1 MVVARLAVLAHR
13 RLPARHP
20 RSPGMIAGVLPLL
33 RQGVPVVRTQALP
46 IKVLRIRDPARVSPN
61 AQVNLVV
68 MVRWVGVQVLPQ
80 ARVPDLSRL
89 QPALSLLLT
98 LSRL

>member
-1 MVVARLAVLAHR
+1 MVVVRLAVLAHR

-20 RSPGMIAGVLPLL
+20 RSPGMIAAVLPLL

-46 IKVLRIRDPARVSPN
+46 IKVLRIRDPARASPN
-61 AQVNLVV
+61 DQVNLVV

>member
-13 RLPARHP
+13 RLPDRRP

-68 MVRWVGVQVLPQ
+68 MVRWVGVPVLPQ

-89 QPALSLLLT
+89 QPALSLLPT

>member
-13 RLPARHP
+13 RLPDRRP
-20 RSPGMIAGVLPLL
+20 RSPGMIAAVLLLL

-68 MVRWVGVQVLPQ
+68 MVRWVDVPVLPQ

-89 QPALSLLLT
+89 QPALSLLPT

>member
-1 MVVARLAVLAHR
+1 
-13 RLPARHP
+13 
-20 RSPGMIAGVLPLL
+20 MIAGVLPLL
-33 RQGVPVVRTQALP
+33 RRGVPVVRTQALP

-68 MVRWVGVQVLPQ
+68 MVRWVGVPVLPQ
-80 ARVPDLSRL
+80 ARVPDRSRL
-89 QPALSLLLT
+89 QPALSLLPT

>member
-13 RLPARHP
+13 RLPDRRP
-20 RSPGMIAGVLPLL
+20 RSPGMIAAVLLLL

-68 MVRWVGVQVLPQ
+68 MVRWVDVPVLPQ
-80 ARVPDLSRL
+80 VRVPDLSRL
-89 QPALSLLLT
+89 QPALSLLPT